1 MEASLRLLQLIEPND
16 LSDPDFLRYQAFLR
30 RTYGERA
37 RRLGWMPRADDD
49 VEARA
54 IRSRLL
60 PLVAGRGEDPALVEE
75 ARSLAGRWLADHRTV
90 PSETAWGALNAAAIR
105 GDRALFDLVA
115 AEASRTADR
124 ADKERY
130 HAALGL
136 FEEPALTRAALE
148 LAVDDRSDL
157 RDTMVILNV
166 ALSRRATRAQAGSR
180 NGGRTSRRACAP
192 TRGPGSSSRPP
203 SPASWRGVAP
213 RLDPP
218 STGHR
223 LTFR

>member
-1 MEASLRLLQLIEPND
+1 MAPLARDLDRLQVEASLRLLQLIEPND

-30 RTYGERA
+30 RTCGERA

-60 PLVAGRGEDPALVEE
+60 PLVAGRGEDPALLEE
-75 ARSLAGRWLADHRTV
+75 ARSLAGRWLADHGTV

-105 GDRALFDLVA
+105 GDRA
-115 AEASRTADR
+115 
-124 ADKERY
+124 DKERC

-166 ALSRRATRAQAGSR
+166 TLSRRATRAQAWAIVQER
-180 NGGRTSRRACAP
+180 WADL
-192 TRGPGSSSRPP
+192 
-203 SPASWRGVAP
+203 AP
-213 RLDPP
+213 RLRADEGTWLVQQAAISRFLARSGAAP
-218 STGHR
+218 
-223 LTFR
+223 